1 MMEPETEEQAQHS
14 DWKTIL
20 LDEALWLLRTLGIV
34 SLSLAIGRVIT
45 YLTKGGGID
54 PNVLQG
60 NWQHQ
65 VDEALRKREQ
75 QTQRTDDDEEEEET

>member
-1 MMEPETEEQAQHS
+1 MEHQPEEHTSHS

-20 LDEALWLLRTLGIV
+20 LDEVLWLLRTLGIV

-65 VDEALRKREQ
+65 VDDALRKREQ
-75 QTQRTDDDEEEEET
+75 QTGQADYDDEEDT

>member
-1 MMEPETEEQAQHS
+1 MMEHETDEQAQHS
-14 DWKTIL
+14 DWKTVL

-65 VDEALRKREQ
+65 VDDALRKREQ
-75 QTQRTDDDEEEEET
+75 QTSRADYDEEEEP

>member
-1 MMEPETEEQAQHS
+1 MMEHQPEEHTSPS

-60 NWQHQ
+60 NWQQQ
-65 VDEALRKREQ
+65 VDDALRKREQ
-75 QTQRTDDDEEEEET
+75 QTSRADYDEEEEP

>member
-1 MMEPETEEQAQHS
+1 MEHQSTQPPSPS

-20 LDEALWLLRTLGIV
+20 RDEVLWLLRTLGIV

-54 PNVLQG
+54 LTILQG
-60 NWQHQ
+60 NWQH
-65 VDEALRKREQ
+65 
-75 QTQRTDDDEEEEET
+75 

>member
-1 MMEPETEEQAQHS
+1 MEPETEEQTSQG
-14 DWKTIL
+14 WKAIL

-65 VDEALRKREQ
+65 VDDALRKREQ
-75 QTQRTDDDEEEEET
+75 QTSRADYDEEEEP

>member
-1 MMEPETEEQAQHS
+1 MAHEPDEHPS
-14 DWKTIL
+14 PSNWKTIL

-65 VDEALRKREQ
+65 VDDALRKREQ
-75 QTQRTDDDEEEEET
+75 QTHRADDDEEDT

>member
-1 MMEPETEEQAQHS
+1 MMEPETEEQTSQG
-14 DWKTIL
+14 WKAIL

-65 VDEALRKREQ
+65 VDDALRKREQ
-75 QTQRTDDDEEEEET
+75 QTGQADYDDEEDT

>member
-1 MMEPETEEQAQHS
+1 MEPEIEEQTSQG
-14 DWKTIL
+14 WKAIL

-65 VDEALRKREQ
+65 VDDALRKREQ
-75 QTQRTDDDEEEEET
+75 QTSQADYDDEEDT

>member
-1 MMEPETEEQAQHS
+1 MEHEPDEHPSPT
-14 DWKTIL
+14 DWKTVL

-60 NWQHQ
+60 DWQQH
-65 VDEALRKREQ
+65 VDAALRKREQ
-75 QTQRTDDDEEEEET
+75 QTRRADDEEEET

>member
-1 MMEPETEEQAQHS
+1 MTHHPKDQSPAN
-14 DWKTIL
+14 DWKTVL

-65 VDEALRKREQ
+65 VEDALRKRAQ
-75 QTQRTDDDEEEEET
+75 QTQRADDDDQEDP

>member
-1 MMEPETEEQAQHS
+1 MEPETEEQTSQG
-14 DWKTIL
+14 WKTIL

-65 VDEALRKREQ
+65 VDDALRKREQ
-75 QTQRTDDDEEEEET
+75 QTSRADYDDEEDT

>member
-1 MMEPETEEQAQHS
+1 MMEPETEEQAKHN

-65 VDEALRKREQ
+65 VDDALRKRDQ
-75 QTQRTDDDEEEEET
+75 QSGQAVYDEEEEP

>member
-1 MMEPETEEQAQHS
+1 MAHQPEEHS
-14 DWKTIL
+14 SPSTWKTLL
-20 LDEALWLLRTLGIV
+20 LDEVLWLLRTLGIV
-34 SLSLAIGRVIT
+34 SLSLAIGRLIT

-65 VDEALRKREQ
+65 VEDALRKREQ
-75 QTQRTDDDEEEEET
+75 QTQRADDDDEKEDT